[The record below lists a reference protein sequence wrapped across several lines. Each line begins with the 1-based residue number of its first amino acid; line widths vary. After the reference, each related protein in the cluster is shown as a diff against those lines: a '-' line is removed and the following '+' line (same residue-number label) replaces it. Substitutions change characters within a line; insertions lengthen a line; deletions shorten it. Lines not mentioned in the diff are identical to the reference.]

1 MINTDMEISDI
12 IETIAKSNSGLDT
25 FYFEMKDTNAMQT
38 AYVENHAGESVSA
51 CVYPSVKITSHF
63 TYGSEDAIAFLFD
76 ADIRL
81 WKLVDWNITRDWH
94 DSKQWTIKLM
104 R

>member
-1 MINTDMEISDI
+1 MEISDI
-12 IETIAKSNSGLDT
+12 IETIDKSNSGLDT

-38 AYVENHAGESVSA
+38 AYVENHAGEPVSS

-63 TYGSEDAIAFLFD
+63 TYGSEDAVSFLFD
-76 ADIRL
+76 ADIHL
-81 WKLVDWNITRDWH
+81 WTLVSCNITRDWH
-94 DSKQWTIKLM
+94 GSKQWTIKLQ